1 MRPLHIV
8 CGGYIIICQWQ
19 LYWTKRNNSKTQ
31 IIIRSKFRTSL
42 TTKEWKFNSRM
53 SSIVHYLFHYN
64 AMSSIQKDANTL
76 NKCYKIANWMIKT
89 NLHFL
94 VLESFV
100 VLKPKYLRLSACSP
114 QPPKSTLLFVI
125 QTVCKYMYV
134 INIVALVPFIW
145 FYEKI

>member
-64 AMSSIQKDANTL
+64 ATSSIQKDANTL
-76 NKCYKIANWMIKT
+76 NKCYTVKLCNWMIKT
-89 NLHFL
+89 NFAFL
-94 VLESFV
+94 GLGKLCRFKTKISEIVCMFSST
-100 VLKPKYLRLSACSP
+100 PQIYL
-114 QPPKSTLLFVI
+114 
-125 QTVCKYMYV
+125 
-134 INIVALVPFIW
+134 ALRHTNCL
-145 FYEKI
+145 